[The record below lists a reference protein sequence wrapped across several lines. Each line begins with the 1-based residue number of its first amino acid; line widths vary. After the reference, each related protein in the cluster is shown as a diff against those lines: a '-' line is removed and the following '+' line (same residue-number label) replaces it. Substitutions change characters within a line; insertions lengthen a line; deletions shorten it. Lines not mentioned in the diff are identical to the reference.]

1 MKNKKK
7 ILIYIILITILV
19 IGIFIYL
26 KFYAKKNDNK
36 SSQNQSEIININDKE
51 NSILKSDG
59 FEVVDLK
66 VSNISDD
73 SLEVKAKVINKSDQV
88 VKGFFIELGLLDE
101 KENLITNIAE
111 NSEKDIKQG
120 EEYILEINAVGI
132 ENAKD
137 VKKAKIINIDK
148 NFASNMEEIFDTNEI
163 KSNK

>member
-26 KFYAKKNDNK
+26 KFYAKKNENK

-73 SLEVKAKVINKSDQV
+73 SLEVKAKVINKSDEV

-101 KENLITNIAE
+101 KENLM
-111 NSEKDIKQG
+111 DIMQ
-120 EEYILEINAVGI
+120 
-132 ENAKD
+132 
-137 VKKAKIINIDK
+137 
-148 NFASNMEEIFDTNEI
+148 
-163 KSNK
+163 

>member
-36 SSQNQSEIININDKE
+36 SSQNHSEIININDKE

-73 SLEVKAKVINKSDQV
+73 SLEVKAKVINKSDEV

-120 EEYILEINAVGI
+120 EEYILEINVVGI
-132 ENAKD
+132 ENAKN

-148 NFASNMEEIFDTNEI
+148 NFASNMEETFDTNEI